1 MKSAKSVSKMFKV
14 FDKVWEESF
23 IFKSKTYVVDGNF
36 LKPAP
41 WQNFLTG
48 VPKVFC

>member
-23 IFKSKTYVVDGNF
+23 IFKSKTYVVHGNF

-48 VPKVFC
+48 VPKVFY